1 MKSLWLH
8 LSENRRRGLIA
19 FILGAMLIAIAS
31 LVFVGAA
38 KRWFVDY
45 MPLRFYADSAL
56 QLHEGLPV
64 RLAGIRIGEVRHLSL
79 DESGKVLV
87 QIQVERRYSPFLRG
101 TTEAALAKEGLM
113 GDSFIELSAGDRNTP
128 HLLDNAV
135 IPYLP
140 ATDFSATARQMAM
153 KLDQTLNEMQ
163 KLLVTL
169 NDPHGNLQGG
179 LKNMEALMREMRS
192 TRVKLD
198 ETLTS
203 VNRVAQETDMRQTIE
218 DANKMI
224 NNANE
229 TLENMQ
235 QRWPF
240 KPTDELKEKREKKS
254 KPAE

>member
-1 MKSLWLH
+1 
-8 LSENRRRGLIA
+8 
-19 FILGAMLIAIAS
+19 
-31 LVFVGAA
+31 
-38 KRWFVDY
+38 
-45 MPLRFYADSAL
+45 
-56 QLHEGLPV
+56 
-64 RLAGIRIGEVRHLSL
+64 
-79 DESGKVLV
+79 VLV
-87 QIQVERRYSPFLRG
+87 KIRVERRYSPFLRG
-101 TTEAALAKEGLM
+101 TTVAALAKEGLM
-113 GDSFIELSAGDRNTP
+113 GDSFIELSSGDRLTP
-128 HLLDNAV
+128 PLQDDAV

-163 KLLVTL
+163 KLLITL

-179 LKNMEALMREMRS
+179 LKNMEMLMRDMRS

-203 VNRVAQETDMRQTIE
+203 VNRVAQETDMRKTIE

-229 TLENMQ
+229 TIENMQ

-240 KPTDELKEKREKKS
+240 KPTDELKKEREKK
-254 KPAE
+254 KQNR